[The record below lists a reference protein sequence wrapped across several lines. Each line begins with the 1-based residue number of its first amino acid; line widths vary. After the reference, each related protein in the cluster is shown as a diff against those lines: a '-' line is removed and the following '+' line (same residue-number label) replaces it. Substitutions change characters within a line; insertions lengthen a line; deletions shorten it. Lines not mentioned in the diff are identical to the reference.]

1 MEFITPRMH
10 KYMYIVEKLQSY
22 QFECQSYTEN
32 LQTIDNVLYSFSGKT
47 ILKLQYSLRLQTL
60 EGVPSDGVGGSVGL
74 VI

>member
-47 ILKLQYSLRLQTL
+47 LLKLQYLDPPAIGTKFPTTS
-60 EGVPSDGVGGSVGL
+60 GAACWPCY
-74 VI
+74 